1 VREQS
6 DARGKAG
13 LARAESGAAAA
24 RSGRA
29 SGSVAGAA
37 RGRARRAV
45 AAPRHAPPQPR
56 PDCVTVLLAEDDP
69 DVQNLVRHVL
79 EADGYHVEV
88 AGDGEEAL
96 TRYQACRPSLLVLDI
111 MMPRLTGFEVL
122 ARLRA
127 MGGEAASV
135 PVLVLSARASE
146 GDIVSGFDLGSADY
160 VTKPFMIGELRARVR
175 SLLARA

>member
-6 DARGKAG
+6 DGCGKAG
-13 LARAESGAAAA
+13 FVHAESGAA
-24 RSGRA
+24 
-29 SGSVAGAA
+29 
-37 RGRARRAV
+37 V
-45 AAPRHAPPQPR
+45 AAAAPEYSPPQKKHG
-56 PDCVTVLLAEDDP
+56 CVTVLLAEDDP

-96 TRYQACRPSLLVLDI
+96 TRYQTCRPSLLVLDI

-135 PVLVLSARASE
+135 PVLVLSARGSE
-146 GDIVSGFDLGSADY
+146 GDIVSGFDLGSTDY